1 MYGYL
6 PAPAAPPATVLA
18 ARAMAAPPQP
28 PVQRLA
34 PTELSALAL
43 PQIATA
49 EEFEALSVPAGDL
62 VANGRVIKFLIDL
75 RDPRHRQV
83 LFVNGRFTRNGLTP
97 DEAKYH
103 YNFARTVLGIP
114 EALAE
119 FNRVTYFSPAKRY
132 AAGVLHS
139 YLRQGTTEPVYG
151 VQFYPQDVL
160 SEGTVFDLVTMVAAQ
175 ITIPAAAKAFVATG
189 SQQTVDSVR
198 DRLAAAGL
206 GALTIEEILG
216 SITYLPLNAGEAW
229 GYLRVFPSGAL
240 TAADIA
246 VFDELP
252 LDLSVVAGVI
262 TRAVQDSNSHVNLK
276 SKERGTPNM
285 VLRDATATHPR
296 LAPWIDR
303 PVRFVVRPDDFLLE
317 ATTAQE
323 IDRRLRDRN
332 GRPWVPLSWVPE
344 TVIRSYDEM
353 AAGTANQA
361 RAHSARYGGK
371 AANLG
376 FLAHRWVLGR
386 TTDPG
391 SASARR
397 GYELVPAGFGVP
409 LSFYRNLVDHPDN
422 AELRAALDRLIG
434 AEKAGTLTAG
444 QRAAAVSEVQ
454 TLMLDAT
461 VPPDDLNAVKA
472 ALQRVLPGVNK
483 IKIRSSAN
491 AEDVANF
498 DGAGLH
504 DSFAATVSKKDNP
517 DGTCGFAV
525 ENDVAGGEVK
535 RKVSPKSVA
544 CAIKGVY
551 ASLWNQRAIEERSN
565 ARIDHATVAMGLS
578 VVPSYDSEADIDANA
593 VVVTRVINAAG
604 VFGYSLSIQDGNN
617 LATNPD
623 PGTQTESTIAALGL
637 GDEPTSFTITRYAVP
652 VAGGPKLTEPV
663 LTNEQLLDLVDVA
676 RTVELAYCAAVSDYY
691 PGDCGFVVVDND
703 KPTSLDLEL
712 KVLQD
717 GRLLCKQVREF
728 GGR

>member
-1 MYGYL
+1 M
-6 PAPAAPPATVLA
+6 
-18 ARAMAAPPQP
+18 
-28 PVQRLA
+28 
-34 PTELSALAL
+34 
-43 PQIATA
+43 
-49 EEFEALSVPAGDL
+49 
-62 VANGRVIKFLIDL
+62 RV
-75 RDPRHRQV
+75 RH
-83 LFVNGRFTRNGLTP
+83 
-97 DEAKYH
+97 
-103 YNFARTVLGIP
+103 IP
-114 EALAE
+114 
-119 FNRVTYFSPAKRY
+119 
-132 AAGVLHS
+132 G
-139 YLRQGTTEPVYG
+139 
-151 VQFYPQDVL
+151 
-160 SEGTVFDLVTMVAAQ
+160 
-175 ITIPAAAKAFVATG
+175 
-189 SQQTVDSVR
+189 
-198 DRLAAAGL
+198 
-206 GALTIEEILG
+206 
-216 SITYLPLNAGEAW
+216 
-229 GYLRVFPSGAL
+229 
-240 TAADIA
+240 
-246 VFDELP
+246 
-252 LDLSVVAGVI
+252 
-262 TRAVQDSNSHVNLK
+262 
-276 SKERGTPNM
+276 
-285 VLRDATATHPR
+285 

-361 RAHSARYGGK
+361 RAHSARYGE
-371 AANLG
+371 
-376 FLAHRWVLGR
+376 R
-386 TTDPG
+386 PPI
-391 SASARR
+391 SASWRTAGCSAGQRTR
-397 GYELVPAGFGVP
+397 AAPAPAAATSWSPPDSGCRCRSTGTC
-409 LSFYRNLVDHPDN
+409 VDHPDN

-483 IKIRSSAN
+483 VKIRSSAN

-525 ENDVAGGEVK
+525 ENDAAGGEVK

-551 ASLWNQRAIEERSN
+551 ASLWNQRAIEERGN

-604 VFGYSLSIQDGNN
+604 IFGYSLSIQDGNN

-676 RTVELAYCAAVSDYY
+676 T
-691 PGDCGFVVVDND
+691 
-703 KPTSLDLEL
+703 
-712 KVLQD
+712 D
-717 GRLLCKQVREF
+717 GRARLLRRGIRLLPGRLRLRGGGQRQTDIVGPGAEGVAGRQVAVQAGAGVR
-728 GGR
+728 RPVIRPRPS